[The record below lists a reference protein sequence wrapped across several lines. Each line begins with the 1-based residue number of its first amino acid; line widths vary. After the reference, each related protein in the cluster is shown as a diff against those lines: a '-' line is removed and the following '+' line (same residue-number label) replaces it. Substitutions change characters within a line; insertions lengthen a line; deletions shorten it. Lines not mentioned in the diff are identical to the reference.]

1 MSELCNLR
9 AHDMSNFV
17 NTDIEKEAKEAI
29 EGLLESERGRW
40 RRTMGMAVMAMMAM
54 RTGMQLMITTARR
67 RRGIMKPEAILEHI
81 HTYIS
86 SHIYVIC
93 LLYAILLINKEI

>member
-1 MSELCNLR
+1 M
-9 AHDMSNFV
+9 V
-17 NTDIEKEAKEAI
+17 
-29 EGLLESERGRW
+29 
-40 RRTMGMAVMAMMAM
+40 MAVMAMMAM

-86 SHIYVIC
+86 SHIYVYVSIIC
-93 LLYAILLINKEI
+93 IYLLIKSRYMIYMFIG